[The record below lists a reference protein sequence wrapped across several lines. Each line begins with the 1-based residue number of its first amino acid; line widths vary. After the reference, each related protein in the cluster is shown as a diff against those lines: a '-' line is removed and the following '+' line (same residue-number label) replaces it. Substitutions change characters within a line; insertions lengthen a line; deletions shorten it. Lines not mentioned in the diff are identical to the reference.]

1 MSRPLA
7 VLAEARATRR
17 AVAALTAQVERLTV
31 AVDALR
37 GGQASQVVSVARL
50 VELGYGSPATI
61 RRRIADG
68 TIPCIRHGRTVR
80 VDLAALRPADPA
92 MVAAAAREARR

>member
-1 MSRPLA
+1 VSRPVA
-7 VLAEARATRR
+7 ALAEDRATRR
-17 AVAALTAQVERLTV
+17 AVAALAAQVERLTV

-37 GGQASQVVSVARL
+37 AGQPSQVVTVARL
-50 VELGYGSPATI
+50 VELGHGSPATI

-80 VDLAALRPADPA
+80 VDLAAL
-92 MVAAAAREARR
+92 AAR

>member
-7 VLAEARATRR
+7 ALAETRATRR
-17 AVAALTAQVERLTV
+17 AVDALTARIERLTV

-37 GGQASQVVSVARL
+37 AGQPSQLVTVARL
-50 VELGYGSPATI
+50 VELGHGSPATV

-68 TIPCIRHGRTVR
+68 SIPCIRHGRTVR
-80 VDLAALRPADPA
+80 VDLAAL
-92 MVAAAAREARR
+92 AAR

>member
-17 AVAALTAQVERLTV
+17 AVDELGKQVAALTVAITQLRAGQPSQLVTV
-31 AVDALR
+31 AR
-37 GGQASQVVSVARL
+37 M
-50 VELGYGSPATI
+50 VELGHGSPATI

-68 TIPCIRHGRTVR
+68 TIPCVRHGRTVR
-80 VDLAALRPADPA
+80 VDLAALATTSGA
-92 MVAAAAREARR
+92 VTQ